1 MQADAA
7 RLRASEDQAAPYSPD
22 SNPFGMRPA
31 ARTPQGLQLGLKALL
46 DGQGKEGAQP
56 SSSKLSRLSSSAAA
70 QAGGADEWALKAGSD
85 APPTGGSG
93 HVVRGACKGSSVY
106 GSSCCCAQRHSAA
119 QLMHSSPAPFI

>member
-7 RLRASEDQAAPYSPD
+7 RLRAGEDQAAPYSPD

-46 DGQGKEGAQP
+46 DGQSKEGSQP

-70 QAGGADEWALKAGSD
+70 QAGSADEWALKAGSNA
-85 APPTGGSG
+85 APASGSG
-93 HVVRGACKGSSVY
+93 HVVRGGARLVDPAASSLLCLCSFAL
-106 GSSCCCAQRHSAA
+106 GRSSA
-119 QLMHSSPAPFI
+119 